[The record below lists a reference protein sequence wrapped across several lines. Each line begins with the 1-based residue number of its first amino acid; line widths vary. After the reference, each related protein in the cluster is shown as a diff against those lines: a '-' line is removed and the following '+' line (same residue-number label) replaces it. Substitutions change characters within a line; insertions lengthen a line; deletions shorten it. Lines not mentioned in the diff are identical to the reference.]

1 MNDGCCAVCV
11 DDRAFDFDRRAAHAS
26 LVLSA
31 RLGYLDGMGKS
42 ILNQGQG
49 LEIDDS
55 PRQGWKKSMSATMSA
70 TSAGPHQNRV
80 ATFWQSTNGKKVV
93 MAVTG
98 AMMFLFVIGH
108 LLGNLQVFEGPA
120 KINGYS
126 YLLHHGLAEVVWI
139 VRIALILAIILHII
153 ATVQLAM
160 RNKKARPIG
169 YSRKEAINSS
179 YASRTMYWSGPIVL
193 AFIIF
198 HLLQFTAG
206 VIHPEARFVEGDV
219 YHNLVSGFQV
229 WWVSAWYIFAI
240 TLLGFHLRHG
250 IWSMFQSVGLA
261 HPRHT
266 QTLKHAALLI
276 ATLIVLGYISIPISI
291 LLGFVK

>member
-1 MNDGCCAVCV
+1 
-11 DDRAFDFDRRAAHAS
+11 
-26 LVLSA
+26 
-31 RLGYLDGMGKS
+31 
-42 ILNQGQG
+42 
-49 LEIDDS
+49 
-55 PRQGWKKSMSATMSA
+55 MSAA
-70 TSAGPHQNRV
+70 TSAAEVSSQQNRIV
-80 ATFWQSTNGKKVV
+80 TFWQSTNGKKVV

-108 LLGNLQVFEGPA
+108 LLGNLQVFEGPE
-120 KINGYS
+120 KINAYGHF
-126 YLLHHGLAEVVWI
+126 LHSIGEVLWI
-139 VRIALILAIILHII
+139 VRITLILAIVLHIT
-153 ATVQLAM
+153 ATIQLAL
-160 RNKKARPIG
+160 RSKRARPIG

-206 VIHPEARFVEGDV
+206 YIHPEARFVEGDV
-219 YHNLVSGFQV
+219 YQNLVSGFQV

-240 TLLGFHLRHG
+240 ILLGFHLRHG

-266 QTLKHAALLI
+266 KTLKRAALLI
-276 ATLIVLGYISIPISI
+276 ATLIVLGYISIPIGI
-291 LLGFVK
+291 LLGLVK